1 MMSARIFKFFFFA
14 LCTYNN
20 LKKSLVEPGFSSF
33 FLAPYTLKNHQYGKK
48 MKKILLALYFLQ
60 STPLSKNPKPN
71 LSVDVLSGLN
81 LERRRRRREIGVQC
95 QIIFPLL
102 VLLHFGVVISISLS
116 LGDTLTYETGST
128 VLNFASILK

>member
-1 MMSARIFKFFFFA
+1 
-14 LCTYNN
+14 
-20 LKKSLVEPGFSSF
+20 
-33 FLAPYTLKNHQYGKK
+33 

>member
-1 MMSARIFKFFFFA
+1 MMSDRIFNFFSA
-14 LCTYNN
+14 LARNN
-20 LKKSLVEPGFSSF
+20 FKKSLVKPGFSSF
-33 FLAPYTLKNHQYGKK
+33 FLAPYTLKNHQYRKK

-81 LERRRRRREIGVQC
+81 LERRRRREIGVQC

>member
-1 MMSARIFKFFFFA
+1 
-14 LCTYNN
+14 
-20 LKKSLVEPGFSSF
+20 
-33 FLAPYTLKNHQYGKK
+33 

-81 LERRRRRREIGVQC
+81 LERRRRREIGVQC

-116 LGDTLTYETGST
+116 LGDTLTYEMGST

>member
-1 MMSARIFKFFFFA
+1 
-14 LCTYNN
+14 
-20 LKKSLVEPGFSSF
+20 
-33 FLAPYTLKNHQYGKK
+33 

-81 LERRRRRREIGVQC
+81 LERRRRRRREIGVQC

>member
-1 MMSARIFKFFFFA
+1 
-14 LCTYNN
+14 
-20 LKKSLVEPGFSSF
+20 
-33 FLAPYTLKNHQYGKK
+33 
-48 MKKILLALYFLQ
+48 MKKIILALYFLQ

-81 LERRRRRREIGVQC
+81 LERRRREIGVQC